1 MSITER
7 VEATHAWTQIPADEV
22 SDAVVASM
30 ALGGVDHLFF
40 MSGSEIAFYQEAIA
54 KAQAHGRPA
63 PRLVTMTHEHA
74 GLNAALGYA
83 AVSGKPAAT
92 ACHVDAGTIN
102 YGGAVHTAWRSGLP
116 VLMTA
121 GGPPVAYPGSMRGA
135 RDRGG
140 HIWMQQVYDQNG
152 IVRQYTKW
160 DHRLEYQDNP
170 GLIVSRALQVAMSE
184 PAGPVYL
191 SLPREIASMRVEGA
205 RFPTVQQLGVTRP
218 VAPDEGSIAEIARR
232 LVDARNPYVV
242 VSHSGRNPA
251 TVERLVELCELLGIS
266 VVNSIIR
273 SYHCFPKTHPLYVG
287 SGSLKDADAVLVLEA
302 NIPWM
307 PGENEPPNDAYV
319 SVVDVDPIRNRIP
332 TFEFP
337 ANLRMNADSLRTI
350 EALIE
355 TAQGMISSSD
365 RSRIAERTARIGE
378 ATRTRRAELVQKAQA
393 KAKQTPI
400 DPLYLNY
407 QVAEVLGDECLVMDE
422 LVGEGH
428 VVDMFLKSTKP
439 QSYIKNPGSSGGWG
453 TGAALGAK
461 LAAPSRDVV
470 ALCGDG
476 FYQYSVPNAAIWSAA
491 HYKAP
496 FMTVVYTNR
505 SYSTGTNGVTSMYP
519 ESYAAKAGFEGGY
532 FDPPVDFAKE
542 AEAAGAYGE
551 TVRDPAEVAP
561 ALRRGLAEIRKGN
574 PAVIAVW
581 LPKVQGTD

>member
-7 VEATHAWTQIPADEV
+7 AEATHAWTQIPADEV
-22 SDAVVASM
+22 SDAIVASM
-30 ALGGVDHLFF
+30 ALGGIDHLFF

-54 KAQAHGRPA
+54 KAHAHGRPA
-63 PRLVTMTHEHA
+63 PRLITMTHEHA

-102 YGGAVHTAWRSGLP
+102 YGGAIHTAWRSGLP

-160 DHRLEYQDNP
+160 DHRLDYQDNP

-191 SLPREIASMRVEGA
+191 SLPREIASMHIDGA
-205 RFPTVQQLGVTRP
+205 RFPTVAQLGVTRP
-218 VAPDEGSIAEIARR
+218 VAPDEDTIREIAER
-232 LVDARNPYVV
+232 LVNARNPYVI
-242 VSHSGRNPA
+242 VSGSGRNPK
-251 TVERLVELCELLGIS
+251 TFPLLVELCELLGIS
-266 VVNSIIR
+266 VLNSIIR
-273 SYHCFPKTHPLYVG
+273 AYQCFPKNHPLYVG
-287 SGSLKDADAVLVLEA
+287 NGSLKDADAVLVLEA
-302 NIPWM
+302 NVPWM
-307 PGENEPPNDAYV
+307 PAENDPPSDAYIA
-319 SVVDVDPIRNRIP
+319 VVDVDPIRNRIP

-337 ANLRMNADSLRTI
+337 ANVRMNADAQRTI
-350 EALIE
+350 EALIAA
-355 TAQGMISSSD
+355 AQGMLSNTD
-365 RSRIAERTARIGE
+365 RSRIAERTARVGE
-378 ATRTRRAELVQKAQA
+378 ATRTKREGLVQRALS

-400 DPLYLNY
+400 DPLFLTY
-407 QVAEVLGDECLVMDE
+407 QIAEVLGDDCLIMEEV
-422 LVGEGH
+422 VG
-428 VVDMFLKSTKP
+428 DAAPIDALLRSSKP
-439 QSYIKNPGSSGGWG
+439 QSYFKNPGSSGGWS

-461 LAAPSRDVV
+461 LAAPDRDVV

-505 SYSTGTNGVTSMYP
+505 SYSTGTNGVASMYP

-532 FDPPVDFAKE
+532 FDPPVDFAME
-542 AEAAGAYGE
+542 ARAAGAFGE
-551 TVRDPAEVAP
+551 TVRDPAELAP
-561 ALRRGLAEIRKGN
+561 ALRRGLEQIRKGT
-574 PAVIAVW
+574 PAVISVW
-581 LPKVQGTD
+581 LPKVLQAD